1 MQNYQR
7 LFFFLKKI
15 INFNQNYTETM
26 TNIYADLSRFL
37 ECVAYKARAPVV
49 KGISFLI
56 KCTIVE
62 EKCLYDI

>member
-1 MQNYQR
+1 
-7 LFFFLKKI
+7 
-15 INFNQNYTETM
+15 M

-37 ECVAYKARAPVV
+37 ECVAYKARASVV